1 MIYQSTHSDEKSG
14 RLILRKIRK
23 KHAKWSHP
31 EKNTGKVVPG
41 TICDTI
47 QDNSRKVKHQKT

>member
-23 KHAKWSHP
+23 KHAVEPSG
-31 EKNTGKVVPG
+31 KNTGKVVPG